1 MHFLRSLDFFFQ
13 DGAPTCKTHERRWA
27 YVALDEYWNRF
38 YSSIAS
44 VINDQ
49 IGLKHIVQDNF
60 LLTSGLTGCPRQF
73 LGETWFLPK
82 ITKISIF
89 FINGRGIDFHAH
101 FLL

>member
-38 YSSIAS
+38 YSGIAS

-49 IGLKHIVQDNF
+49 FGLNHVIQDK
-60 LLTSGLTGCPRQF
+60 C
-73 LGETWFLPK
+73 
-82 ITKISIF
+82 
-89 FINGRGIDFHAH
+89 
-101 FLL
+101 